1 MAVYAASKHAIE
13 GYSESVDHEVREQ
26 GIRMLLVEPAY
37 TRTGFEASSLMPDA
51 PLPASAR
58 QRQTSREVLAAA
70 VSNADDPEVVAKV
83 IVTAA
88 TDSNPKVRYAAGSM
102 AGRVSVLRRY
112 VPTSA
117 FDKQIRKLNRL
128 AG

>member
-1 MAVYAASKHAIE
+1 M
-13 GYSESVDHEVREQ
+13 
-26 GIRMLLVEPAY
+26 
-37 TRTGFEASSLMPDA
+37 
-51 PLPASAR
+51 
-58 QRQTSREVLAAA
+58 
-70 VSNADDPEVVAKV
+70 
-83 IVTAA
+83 TAA